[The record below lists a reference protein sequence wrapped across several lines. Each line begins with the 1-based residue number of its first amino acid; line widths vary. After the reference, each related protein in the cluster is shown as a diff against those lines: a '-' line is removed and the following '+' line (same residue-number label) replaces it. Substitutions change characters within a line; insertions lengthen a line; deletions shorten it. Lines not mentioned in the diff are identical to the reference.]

1 MVNDDVTSTTC
12 LCIPKPITNVM
23 ETDKCFRY
31 QNKTSS
37 IHRKDEGDVI
47 LDQDQALAERN
58 EYMGSQVET
67 IMDTDE
73 LPNDLSS
80 LKSEHTNPRKF
91 NDSSPL
97 VTRERS
103 RVSIDV
109 TSKGAT
115 PGASSLVSP
124 TDMQTDTVIETI
136 RGDPASTLRVLKAKN
151 ADRPLIAHLN
161 INFLESKFEPLKS
174 MIKDNIDIL
183 LLSETKLDETY
194 PSGQFEIDGYKSI
207 RLDRNCH
214 GGGIM
219 FFVRDDLPCKELKLH
234 NLPKDIEGIFIE
246 ITIRKMKYLIMG
258 AYNPHKDKIS
268 YFLKHVS
275 KELDKLLPLYEN
287 IILLGDLNS
296 TMSEKHMKDFCELYN
311 LDNLIKGPTCFKN
324 AKNPSSIDVMLTNKK
339 SSFQNS
345 MTLETGLSDFHHM
358 TITVL
363 KRYFK
368 KKDPIIINYRDYKS
382 FDGNNFRRD
391 LKKQLEQIK
400 IIEIENFTK
409 IFMGVLNN
417 YAPMKKKVVRGNNA
431 PFMNKTL
438 SKEFMHRSKLK
449 NKFHKKP
456 TKSNEVA
463 YKKQRNFC
471 VSLLRREKKKHY
483 NNLDMKIFEDN
494 RRFWKNIK
502 PLFSDKSNIKSN
514 ITLIEDG
521 IVTSD
526 KKAVAEKLNNYF
538 VGAVE
543 NLEIEHFICD
553 DDCTMT
559 ENVDDN
565 IENIIKK
572 YKTHPSILKIKEN
585 VQVETKFEFRDTT
598 EDDIF
603 EKIRTLDP
611 KKANIENDIPAEVLL
626 GSNDIV
632 CSYLANIYNSSKNSE
647 NYPDALKAADVTPIH
662 KAKEKISKKN
672 YRPVSLLPILSKVY
686 ERNMYEPIFSYFE
699 KFMSSYLFGY
709 RKGHST
715 EQCLLVMLE
724 MWKEALDT
732 KKVAGSILTDL
743 SKAFDCLSHD
753 LLIAKLEAYGFGKS
767 ALKFIYDYL
776 KERKQRTKVN
786 GAYSSWKY
794 LNYGVP
800 QGSILGPLLF
810 NIFINDIFYFLD
822 KVKIANYADDNSTY
836 AVEENILNLLKT
848 LEAETSTV
856 LNWFKINEMKSNQDK
871 CHLFVPDTNNKYYSS
886 KSFIYLD
893 NEFLESEDSVKLL
906 GVDIDNKLDFT
917 KHVTTMLKKGN
928 QKLHALMRISK
939 YLSEDK
945 LRLVMKTFIESQF
958 NYCPLIWMC
967 HSRSLNTKI
976 NKLHER
982 ALRVVYKDDNLTF
995 EQLLE
1000 KDNSVTVHH
1009 RNLRKLAVEMYKV
1022 KNNLSPIPVQNIF
1035 KQQENT
1041 QNLRGGKD
1049 WVIPKVCTVNNGIET
1064 IRYRGPKTWELL
1076 PQEIK
1081 DSKTLTDFVEKIK
1094 DWRPTGCT
1102 CRLCKVYIFNLGY
1115 L

>member
-1 MVNDDVTSTTC
+1 M
-12 LCIPKPITNVM
+12 
-23 ETDKCFRY
+23 
-31 QNKTSS
+31 
-37 IHRKDEGDVI
+37 
-47 LDQDQALAERN
+47 
-58 EYMGSQVET
+58 
-67 IMDTDE
+67 
-73 LPNDLSS
+73 
-80 LKSEHTNPRKF
+80 
-91 NDSSPL
+91 
-97 VTRERS
+97 
-103 RVSIDV
+103 
-109 TSKGAT
+109 
-115 PGASSLVSP
+115 
-124 TDMQTDTVIETI
+124 
-136 RGDPASTLRVLKAKN
+136 
-151 ADRPLIAHLN
+151 
-161 INFLESKFEPLKS
+161 
-174 MIKDNIDIL
+174 
-183 LLSETKLDETY
+183 
-194 PSGQFEIDGYKSI
+194 
-207 RLDRNCH
+207 
-214 GGGIM
+214 
-219 FFVRDDLPCKELKLH
+219 
-234 NLPKDIEGIFIE
+234 
-246 ITIRKMKYLIMG
+246 
-258 AYNPHKDKIS
+258 
-268 YFLKHVS
+268 
-275 KELDKLLPLYEN
+275 
-287 IILLGDLNS
+287 
-296 TMSEKHMKDFCELYN
+296 
-311 LDNLIKGPTCFKN
+311 
-324 AKNPSSIDVMLTNKK
+324 
-339 SSFQNS
+339 
-345 MTLETGLSDFHHM
+345 
-358 TITVL
+358 
-363 KRYFK
+363 
-368 KKDPIIINYRDYKS
+368 
-382 FDGNNFRRD
+382 
-391 LKKQLEQIK
+391 
-400 IIEIENFTK
+400 
-409 IFMGVLNN
+409 
-417 YAPMKKKVVRGNNA
+417 
-431 PFMNKTL
+431 
-438 SKEFMHRSKLK
+438 
-449 NKFHKKP
+449 
-456 TKSNEVA
+456 
-463 YKKQRNFC
+463 
-471 VSLLRREKKKHY
+471 
-483 NNLDMKIFEDN
+483 
-494 RRFWKNIK
+494 
-502 PLFSDKSNIKSN
+502 
-514 ITLIEDG
+514 
-521 IVTSD
+521 
-526 KKAVAEKLNNYF
+526 
-538 VGAVE
+538 
-543 NLEIEHFICD
+543 
-553 DDCTMT
+553 
-559 ENVDDN
+559 
-565 IENIIKK
+565 
-572 YKTHPSILKIKEN
+572 
-585 VQVETKFEFRDTT
+585 
-598 EDDIF
+598 
-603 EKIRTLDP
+603 
-611 KKANIENDIPAEVLL
+611 
-626 GSNDIV
+626 
-632 CSYLANIYNSSKNSE
+632 
-647 NYPDALKAADVTPIH
+647 
-662 KAKEKISKKN
+662 
-672 YRPVSLLPILSKVY
+672 
-686 ERNMYEPIFSYFE
+686 
-699 KFMSSYLFGY
+699 
-709 RKGHST
+709 
-715 EQCLLVMLE
+715 
-724 MWKEALDT
+724 
-732 KKVAGSILTDL
+732 AGSILTDL

-917 KHVTTMLKKGN
+917 KHVTTLLKKGN